1 MNKPLYQDDIVLWS
15 AEQARALREA
25 GTAQLNVPTPIDW
38 DNVAEEIESLG
49 RSERSA
55 LRSHIGGIIEHLM
68 KLAASPAQEP
78 RRRWVDTV
86 LRERR
91 KIEDI
96 LDDSPSLRREI
107 PHILVAAI
115 PRQRR
120 LVSRLLAL
128 YDEQPLI
135 ALDQLSYAEE
145 QVLGD
150 WFPAGPVNHG
160 QS

>member
-25 GTAQLNVPTPIDW
+25 AAAQLNLPIPIDW

-55 LRSHIGGIIEHLM
+55 LRRHIGVIIEHLM
-68 KLAASPAQEP
+68 KLEASAAQDS
-78 RRRWVDTV
+78 RRGWIDSV
-86 LRERR
+86 LRERGE
-91 KIEDI
+91 IEAL
-96 LDDSPSLRREI
+96 LDDSPSLRRE
-107 PHILVAAI
+107 VAGMLAWSM
-115 PRQRR
+115 PRARR
-120 LVSRLLAL
+120 DVAGSLA
-128 YDEQPLI
+128 DHGGQP
-135 ALDQLSYAEE
+135 ATDLDQLSYTEE

-150 WFPAGPVNHG
+150 WFPAAAADRG